1 MKKQVLLG
9 ILAALV
15 LGITVVGCGS
25 KSNDILDAF
34 DFSTAAPSSS
44 ALLAADLTEDEF
56 NQIKNSADGF
66 YGWAFNYFGELLMAW
81 TGRSVSDFNNTAD
94 VLDEVRGTYLE
105 GELLHGGEYD
115 RGIDGDV
122 YYADGYRY
130 ELTFYSKKYADIGF
144 YASAGTMIINFY

>member
-9 ILAALV
+9 MLSALV

-66 YGWAFNYFGELLMAW
+66 YGWALNSFGDLIMAW
-81 TGRSVSDFNNTAD
+81 TGRSVSDFDNTAD
-94 VLDEVRGTYLE
+94 VLDEIRSEYLE
-105 GELLHGGEYD
+105 DVLLYGGEYD

-122 YYADGYRY
+122 YYAYGYRY
-130 ELTFYSKKYADIGF
+130 ELTFYSKKYADVGY
-144 YASAGTMIINFY
+144 YASEGTMIVIY